1 MSVSPRDFISLH
13 QMNQIWE
20 HNCEK
25 DRENSPE
32 VTSSPI
38 LAQALLYIHQS
49 AVSYSGQLHSQV
61 FRRPHGRRPFWLP
74 LLYASSFSQTWLV
87 PMNLCPKVNIWSYI
101 TREITKAE
109 NITLNTDL
117 CQLHQVCPGNSYEQ
131 PQLNN

>member
-1 MSVSPRDFISLH
+1 MD
-13 QMNQIWE
+13 QIWV

-32 VTSSPI
+32 VSSSAI

-49 AVSYSGQLHSQV
+49 AVRYSGQLHPQV
-61 FRRPHGRRPFWLP
+61 LRRPHSRRPFSLH
-74 LLYASSFSQTWLV
+74 LLCASSFSQTWLV
-87 PMNLCPKVNIWSYI
+87 PMNLCPIGNIWSYI
-101 TREITKAE
+101 TREITEAQ

-117 CQLHQVCPGNSYEQ
+117 CQLHQVCPSNSHEQ